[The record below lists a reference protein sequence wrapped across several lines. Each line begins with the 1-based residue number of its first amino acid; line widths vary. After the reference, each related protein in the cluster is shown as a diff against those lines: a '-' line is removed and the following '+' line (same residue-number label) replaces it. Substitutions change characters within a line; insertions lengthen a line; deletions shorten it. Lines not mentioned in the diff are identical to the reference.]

1 MRIGGF
7 VGCGGALH
15 PMGPEKKR
23 IDGWMGGWMGLWWL
37 AEL

>member
-23 IDGWMGGWMGLWWL
+23 IDG
-37 AEL
+37 